1 MWDIPFDSNRFD
13 SISFHSI
20 PLLYF
25 VKLKHNKVIYSMYI
39 AYQMSSLDKLAPGSA
54 GVDVLSKKAA
64 AGGGGAGAGAG
75 DSDIEDEELELS
87 VAETDD
93 ESGTEAGSESD
104 ADETGSESAGAAAED
119 DADSDADTEG
129 GGGGADEE
137 GAEGGDDEEGG
148 GGGGAGLGAAAAA
161 KLKKANKKR
170 GATKKNI
177 EDDLTLLGIPHGLTF
192 EDDDD
197 DSGDDSDDP
206 DNAEYFQKLK
216 SGVRDSFVATY
227 HPESFSHNYDEIQT
241 LSRVVR
247 NSAGVIVDDLHKTI
261 PIMTKYEKTRILG
274 QRAKQLNEGAQPF
287 IKIDSTVIDGYL
299 IAMKELEQKKTPFII
314 RRPLPNGG
322 SEYWRIQ
329 DLEIL

>member
-1 MWDIPFDSNRFD
+1 MTS
-13 SISFHSI
+13 
-20 PLLYF
+20 LL
-25 VKLKHNKVIYSMYI
+25 KS
-39 AYQMSSLDKLAPGSA
+39 AAP
-54 GVDVLSKKAA
+54 VV
-64 AGGGGAGAGAG
+64 GG
-75 DSDIEDEELELS
+75 DIEEELVDLAVDS
-87 VAETDD
+87 DD
-93 ESGTEAGSESD
+93 ESGGTVATD
-104 ADETGSESAGAAAED
+104 AEGDSGSESAGAED
-119 DADSDADTEG
+119 DDGESNAGTEEEEGAGDAEI
-129 GGGGADEE
+129 E
-137 GAEGGDDEEGG
+137 GAEGGGGEDDEEGG
-148 GGGGAGLGAAAAA
+148 AAGGVDAAAVAN
-161 KLKKANKKR
+161 KQKKSNKKR

-192 EDDDD
+192 DDDD
-197 DSGDDSDDP
+197 DDEDNDSDEP

-216 SGVRDSFVATY
+216 SNVRDSFVSTY
-227 HPESFSHNYDEIQT
+227 HPEAFSNNYDEIQA

-274 QRAKQLNEGAQPF
+274 QRAKQINEGAQPF

-299 IAMKELEQKKTPFII
+299 IAVKELEQKKTPFII

>member
-1 MWDIPFDSNRFD
+1 
-13 SISFHSI
+13 
-20 PLLYF
+20 
-25 VKLKHNKVIYSMYI
+25 
-39 AYQMSSLDKLAPGSA
+39 MSSLVDKPASGSGSGSGIGIGSA
-54 GVDVLSKKAA
+54 LLNKKAA
-64 AGGGGAGAGAG
+64 GAA
-75 DSDIEDEELELS
+75 DSDIEEEEEELELS
-87 VAETDD
+87 VDGGTDD
-93 ESGTEAGSESD
+93 ESGTEGSESGT
-104 ADETGSESAGAAAED
+104 ADDTGSESTGAED
-119 DADSDADTEG
+119 DAESDTDTEG
-129 GGGGADEE
+129 GADAEIE
-137 GAEGGDDEEGG
+137 GAEEAAEEGT
-148 GGGGAGLGAAAAA
+148 AASAAT
-161 KLKKANKKR
+161 KQKKANKKR

-192 EDDDD
+192 DDDD
-197 DSGDDSDDP
+197 EDEDEDSDDP

-216 SGVRDSFVATY
+216 SNVRDSFVSTY

-274 QRAKQLNEGAQPF
+274 QRAKQINEGAQPF

-299 IAMKELEQKKTPFII
+299 IAVKELEQKKTPFII

>member
-1 MWDIPFDSNRFD
+1 
-13 SISFHSI
+13 
-20 PLLYF
+20 
-25 VKLKHNKVIYSMYI
+25 MYI
-39 AYQMSSLDKLAPGSA
+39 EDEDVMSNLVDKLPPGVASVAILNKKSA
-54 GVDVLSKKAA
+54 GA
-64 AGGGGAGAGAG
+64 
-75 DSDIEDEELELS
+75 DSDIEEDEELELS
-87 VAETDD
+87 VAGTDD
-93 ESGTEAGSESD
+93 ESGTEGSESGAGD
-104 ADETGSESAGAAAED
+104 SGSESAAED
-119 DADSDADTEG
+119 DGDSDTDTEG
-129 GGGGADEE
+129 GGDVELE
-137 GAEGGDDEEGG
+137 GAEGGGGEEVVEGEDEEGG
-148 GGGGAGLGAAAAA
+148 GAAA
-161 KLKKANKKR
+161 KQKKANKKR

-192 EDDDD
+192 DDDDEDEDDD
-197 DSGDDSDDP
+197 SDEP

-216 SGVRDSFVATY
+216 SNVRDSFVATY

-274 QRAKQLNEGAQPF
+274 QRAKQLNEGANPF

-299 IAMKELEQKKTPFII
+299 IAVKELEQKKTPFII

>member
-1 MWDIPFDSNRFD
+1 
-13 SISFHSI
+13 
-20 PLLYF
+20 
-25 VKLKHNKVIYSMYI
+25 
-39 AYQMSSLDKLAPGSA
+39 MSSLDKLAPGVP
-54 GVDVLSKKAA
+54 GIDVLNKKAA
-64 AGGGGAGAGAG
+64 GGA
-75 DSDIEDEELELS
+75 DSDIEEEEELELS
-87 VAETDD
+87 VAGTDD
-93 ESGTEAGSESD
+93 ESGTDAAGSESG
-104 ADETGSESAGAAAED
+104 ADETGSESTGSAED
-119 DADSDADTEG
+119 DADSDGDTE
-129 GGGGADEE
+129 GGGADEE
-137 GAEGGDDEEGG
+137 GAEGGEDEEGG
-148 GGGGAGLGAAAAA
+148 GGGAAAAVA
-161 KLKKANKKR
+161 KQKKANKKR

-192 EDDDD
+192 EDDDEDED
-197 DSGDDSDDP
+197 DDGDEP

-216 SGVRDSFVATY
+216 SNVRDSFVATY

-299 IAMKELEQKKTPFII
+299 IAVKELEQKKTPFII